1 MLEPHLLAVL
11 AAGHTVVTPNNRL
24 ARRLAALH
32 DVAAREGGARTW
44 AAAVAM
50 PWSAWL
56 DSLWREALTAGAVG
70 ESSRLL
76 PPATASHLWRRVVEA
91 EAHSRTP
98 LMDTGAAASL
108 ALEAWNLLHAWG
120 SGGASWRAWSQAA
133 DAAADNDPA
142 AFARW
147 AERYRARLNALGA
160 IDHAGFPEVLLR
172 TAASMP
178 AWRDRNVV
186 LAGFLEFAPQQT
198 RLIAALIA
206 VGMRITACDSVVPS
220 EIRPRSAEGATP
232 RDEVR
237 MALSWARE
245 RALAQPGTTIGIAI
259 EDLAQRR
266 GEVRALAED
275 LLCPALQWPGRAADL
290 RPYSISLGSPL
301 ASVPVVAMALDLL
314 ALAAGPLPMHDVALL
329 LRSPYLP
336 EKQRWADRASV
347 ERVWLDEGRRTVG
360 WHEALAAL
368 QSVDSALAHAW
379 RAVRTFVPAQ
389 HASSPRE
396 WVGAWRAWLGAVGW
410 PGDRGVLDSA
420 EHQAINAWEELLEA
434 FAGIAAVEPL
444 MRADDALTVLRSLAA
459 TQVFQPQS
467 PTTPIQI
474 LGVLEAAGMPFDA
487 LWVVGLSA
495 DRWPA
500 APEPNPLLPLTW
512 LRERAA
518 PRATAARELAYTRV
532 LTDVLARGAEEVVF
546 SHPRQRDDYP
556 CMRSTLLADSEGE
569 PTLLGDTPISVA
581 QAIAVAAA
589 PLESISDERA
599 PPIAAGTYVRG
610 GARVVEAQSD
620 CPFRATALFRLD
632 VEPWPSLPEG
642 LDPAERGTLMHE
654 TMAAFWRKVDSHA
667 ALAGLASDAVADVV
681 AGCSAQARA
690 RLPATRWARLPAAVA
705 AGETRRLTGLACRW
719 IEEYERPRPPFVVSR
734 VETRA
739 HVTLAGLSLRF
750 TLDRVDTL
758 ADGTSAI
765 IDYKTG
771 HVIPEAKWFDA
782 RPRAP
787 QLGLYALALLA
798 EAPHEA
804 IRTVAFAQ
812 IQPGE
817 MRVHGIAANPA
828 TWPGLS
834 SVSDVAWFASWLQ
847 VETWWHEALG
857 ALVGELRAGIATV
870 TPRDNGE
877 PCRRCE
883 LQPLCRI
890 RSAPGLSNDE
900 VSDA

>member
-1 MLEPHLLAVL
+1 MLEPHLLAAL

-32 DVAAREGGARTW
+32 DAAAREGGARTW
-44 AAAVAM
+44 TAAVAM

-56 DSLWREALTAGAVG
+56 DSLWCEALTAGALG

-76 PPATASHLWRRVVEA
+76 PPTTTLHLWRRVIETDA
-91 EAHSRTP
+91 RSRAP
-98 LMDTGAAASL
+98 LMDTGAAAVL
-108 ALEAWNLLHAWG
+108 ASEAWNLLHAWG
-120 SGGASWRAWSQAA
+120 SGGASWRAWSQVAG
-133 DAAADNDPA
+133 AAADNDPA

-147 AERYRARLNALGA
+147 AEHYRARLNALVA
-160 IDHAGFPEVLLR
+160 MDHGELPEVLLR
-172 TAASMP
+172 TASSMP

-186 LAGFLEFAPQQT
+186 LTGFLEFTPQQT
-198 RLIAALIA
+198 RLIAALTA
-206 VGMRITACDSVVPS
+206 AGMRITACDSVMPAGTP
-220 EIRPRSAEGATP
+220 PRRAEGATP
-232 RDEVR
+232 GDEVR
-237 MALSWARE
+237 VALSWARE

-275 LLCPALQWPGRAADL
+275 VLCPVLQWPGREADL
-290 RPYSISLGSPL
+290 RPYSISLGFPL
-301 ASVPVVAMALDLL
+301 ASVPLVATALDLL

-336 EKQRWADRASV
+336 EAQRWAARAGV
-347 ERVWLDEGRRTVG
+347 ERVWLGEGRRTVG
-360 WHEALAAL
+360 WRDVLATL
-368 QSVDSALAHAW
+368 QSVDPALAHAW
-379 RAVRTFVPAQ
+379 RAVRTFVPARNE
-389 HASSPRE
+389 SSPRE
-396 WVGAWRAWLGAVGW
+396 WVDTWRAWLSAIGW
-410 PGDRGVLDSA
+410 PGDRGVQDSA
-420 EHQAINAWEELLEA
+420 EHQALNAWEELLEA

-444 MRADDALTVLRSLAA
+444 MRADDVLPALRSLAA

-467 PTTPIQI
+467 PATPIQL

-487 LWVVGLSA
+487 LWVAGLSA
-495 DRWPA
+495 DRWPP

-532 LTDVLARGAEEVVF
+532 LTEVLARGAEEVVF
-546 SHPRQRDDYP
+546 SHPRQRDDHP
-556 CMRSTLLADSEGE
+556 CTRSALLADSEAE
-569 PTLLGDTPISVA
+569 PALLGDSPISAV
-581 QAIAVAAA
+581 QTIAVAAA
-589 PLESISDERA
+589 PLESISDERV
-599 PPIAAGTYVRG
+599 PPIAAGTQVRG
-610 GARVVEAQSD
+610 GTRVVEAQSD

-632 VEPWPSLPEG
+632 AQPWPSLPEG

-654 TMAAFWRKVDSHA
+654 TMAAFWRKVETHA
-667 ALAGLASDAVADVV
+667 ALSELSPGAVADVV
-681 AGCSAQARA
+681 ADCAAQARA
-690 RLPATRWARLPAAVA
+690 RLPAARWARLPAAVA

-719 IEEYERPRPPFVVSR
+719 IEGYERPRPPFVVSR

-739 HVTLAGLSLRF
+739 HVTLAELSLRF

-771 HVIPEAKWFDA
+771 HVVPEAKWFDA

-798 EAPHEA
+798 EAPNEA
-804 IRTVAFAQ
+804 IRAAAFAR
-812 IQPGE
+812 IKPGE
-817 MRVHGIAANPA
+817 MRAHGIAANPA
-828 TWPGLS
+828 TWPVLT
-834 SVSDVAWFASWLQ
+834 SVSNVAWFASWPQ
-847 VETWWHEALG
+847 VEAWWHEALG
-857 ALVGELRAGIATV
+857 ALVGELRDGIATV

-877 PCRRCE
+877 PCRRCG
-883 LQPLCRI
+883 LQPLCRV
-890 RSAPGLSNDE
+890 RGAAGLSDDE